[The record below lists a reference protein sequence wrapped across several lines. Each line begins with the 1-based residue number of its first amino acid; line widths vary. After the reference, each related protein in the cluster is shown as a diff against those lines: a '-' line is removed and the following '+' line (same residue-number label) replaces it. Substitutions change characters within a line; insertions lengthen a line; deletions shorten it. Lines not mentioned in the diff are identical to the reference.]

1 MNGDHGR
8 GKMEE
13 KEQMIENIK
22 EIERD
27 NADPRRNHYV
37 VRIRRDTALMMT
49 FIKFQNRV
57 SHPRVTFN
65 LLVTGILLAL
75 VPTIVEG
82 LAMPGVIVSYGVGAL
97 LILTALFRQYLT
109 LSMMKSSP
117 EIKENEEITYY
128 FGNSGVRA
136 LRGVTE
142 ENMGYYKNIYRV
154 WEDERTY
161 YVGMNEEDLLILPK
175 DKFELG
181 SEKEFLE
188 FILDKSGAEYR
199 WTPVGLLNKWKDFLA
214 KTRNRITQLRM
225 EAQEKEQEKKK

>member
-1 MNGDHGR
+1 MNQDHGR

-225 EAQEKEQEKKK
+225 EAQEKDQEKKK

>member
-1 MNGDHGR
+1 
-8 GKMEE
+8 MEE

>member
-1 MNGDHGR
+1 
-8 GKMEE
+8 MEE
-13 KEQMIENIK
+13 KEQMIEHVGETESENT
-22 EIERD
+22 
-27 NADPRRNHYV
+27 DPRRNHYV

-65 LLVTGILLAL
+65 LLVTGILFAL
-75 VPTIVEG
+75 VPTIVKG
-82 LAMPGVIVSYGVGAL
+82 LALPGVIISYGMGAL
-97 LILTALFRQYLT
+97 LILMGLFRQYLT
-109 LSMMKSSP
+109 LSMMKNSP

-175 DKFELG
+175 DKFETG
-181 SEKEFLE
+181 NEKGFLE

-199 WTPVGLLNKWKDFLA
+199 WTPVGLINKWKDFLD
-214 KTRNRITQLRM
+214 KTKKRILHLRM
-225 EAQEKEQEKKK
+225 EAQEQEKQNKKK

>member
-1 MNGDHGR
+1 
-8 GKMEE
+8 MEE

-225 EAQEKEQEKKK
+225 EAQEKDQEKKK